1 MSIYESF
8 EGQQQN
14 PVVFEHVPEQYVKG
28 KDVVAHFSVP
38 KEIDISEEKDRVGLM
53 RIGTTNVKD
62 CLHFAE
68 VHFDEVSETDSVRRG
83 TATFPSSI
91 LPTSNDEIYQFCYL
105 SNLMKSLGASIPF
118 QLNFEPDDIYL
129 LTNDRLGRDKMESLV
144 AIADNDDDIV
154 VVQSKRAYVEDKLRQ
169 ENRQL
174 ADMNH
179 RLEMEKIEYQTQLK
193 VFRVK
198 QKEIET
204 KLNGEIQ
211 ALTAAQKQANSDL
224 IACQENEARLRTECE
239 TCRIQCDQYKNEV
252 DQQLKQ
258 CRELEEN
265 HAKILG
271 ETDQFRHQVAT
282 SEQAFRDSQMQ
293 LADLERHLS
302 QANETNK
309 SLTQRH
315 TLLEQQIRELHIT
328 ADKQQLNMRTQTDE
342 YNRQIEQREDQIKAL
357 QETNHLCQEELNSIK
372 INNEELV
379 EISQQGKILVQSIL
393 V

>member
-1 MSIYESF
+1 M
-8 EGQQQN
+8 
-14 PVVFEHVPEQYVKG
+14 
-28 KDVVAHFSVP
+28 
-38 KEIDISEEKDRVGLM
+38 
-53 RIGTTNVKD
+53 KD

-129 LTNDRLGRDKMESLV
+129 LTNDRFGRDKMESLV

-204 KLNGEIQ
+204 KLNGDIQ
-211 ALTAAQKQANSDL
+211 
-224 IACQENEARLRTECE
+224 
-239 TCRIQCDQYKNEV
+239 V
-252 DQQLKQ
+252 DQKTLKLFFFL
-258 CRELEEN
+258 R
-265 HAKILG
+265 
-271 ETDQFRHQVAT
+271 
-282 SEQAFRDSQMQ
+282 
-293 LADLERHLS
+293 
-302 QANETNK
+302 
-309 SLTQRH
+309 
-315 TLLEQQIRELHIT
+315 
-328 ADKQQLNMRTQTDE
+328 
-342 YNRQIEQREDQIKAL
+342 
-357 QETNHLCQEELNSIK
+357 
-372 INNEELV
+372 
-379 EISQQGKILVQSIL
+379 
-393 V
+393 